1 MGAKIEAKEVTK
13 RFGHH
18 IALSNFSLEIDEGEI
33 FGIIG
38 PNGAGKTTFLR
49 ILTGYWLP
57 SSGDVCID
65 GLSVVKNRFTVQKR
79 LGYVCEQPKLY
90 TDHGVRTFLRMM
102 GELRGLKG
110 VALDEAIEQAIE
122 RFGLEEV
129 QRRRIGVLS
138 KGFRQRVSLA
148 QALLHD
154 PPLIV
159 IDEPT
164 VGLDPRQQ
172 IELHR
177 MIQARGRGLLRPRR
191 ALGSRAPGPDRDR
204 RGGGDGRH
212 SRDAVP
218 RADGARGGETMT
230 RRLWALCRKELRTL
244 FASPI
249 AYIVLTAFV
258 ALTGVYF
265 FQHLLT
271 YNRLLFV
278 FQSEA
283 IGAGGFD
290 AGTVPLQVNSLN
302 ELFIPASNDF
312 SLFLLAVLP
321 LVTMRVFAEER
332 AHGTDELLL
341 TTSIRPWEVALAKHL
356 TTYVFVFLMLA
367 VSAIY
372 PAAVVAKSGLGME
385 HLLALYTGQL
395 GLHPVLSEGIAELL
409 NELALQ
415 SHFDSFARG
424 VIELRRGIYFGGIVA
439 LGFTISVGSMEF
451 TRAR

>member
-1 MGAKIEAKEVTK
+1 
-13 RFGHH
+13 
-18 IALSNFSLEIDEGEI
+18 
-33 FGIIG
+33 
-38 PNGAGKTTFLR
+38 
-49 ILTGYWLP
+49 
-57 SSGDVCID
+57 
-65 GLSVVKNRFTVQKR
+65 
-79 LGYVCEQPKLY
+79 
-90 TDHGVRTFLRMM
+90 
-102 GELRGLKG
+102 
-110 VALDEAIEQAIE
+110 
-122 RFGLEEV
+122 
-129 QRRRIGVLS
+129 
-138 KGFRQRVSLA
+138 
-148 QALLHD
+148 
-154 PPLIV
+154 
-159 IDEPT
+159 
-164 VGLDPRQQ
+164 
-172 IELHR
+172 
-177 MIQARGRGLLRPRR
+177 
-191 ALGSRAPGPDRDR
+191 
-204 RGGGDGRH
+204 
-212 SRDAVP
+212 
-218 RADGARGGETMT
+218 MT
-230 RRLWALCRKELRTL
+230 RRLWALFRKELRTL

-290 AGTVPLQVNSLN
+290 AGTIPLQVNSLN

-356 TTYVFVFLMLA
+356 STYVFVFLMLA

-372 PAAVVAKSGLGME
+372 PAAVVAKSRLGME
-385 HLLALYTGQL
+385 HLLALYMGQL
-395 GLHPVLSEGIAELL
+395 GYGVAVAAIGLACSSLTQSQIVAAVLAYAIPFMILDFTWLHPVLSEGIAELL